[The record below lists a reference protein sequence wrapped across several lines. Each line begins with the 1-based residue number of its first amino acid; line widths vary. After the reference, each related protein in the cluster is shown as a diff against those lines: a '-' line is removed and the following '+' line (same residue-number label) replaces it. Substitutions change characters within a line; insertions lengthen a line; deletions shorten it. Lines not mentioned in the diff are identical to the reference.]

1 MSEYILET
9 NGLTKKYGSFTAVQD
24 INLHV
29 EKNDIYGLVGKNGA
43 GKSTCMKMI
52 SGLCHPT
59 AGTISMFGYRGNE
72 QDLSRAGAYAHIGAL
87 IESPAFYPNLSGYD
101 NLRLIAKSIG
111 DVTKKDVE
119 ETLDVIGLTSAAN
132 RKAKGYSF
140 GMKQRLGIGAAL
152 LTKPGFLI
160 LDEPINGLDPQG
172 IAEIRELIHRLVSE
186 KNMSVMISSHI
197 LGELEKIAK
206 NIGIIHKGKLL
217 CEFNK
222 EQFLK
227 EHDGSV
233 LLETPDA
240 DRVKTCLQEYPGS
253 VCTENDKGQL
263 IISGCLLP
271 FGSLIRKL
279 VPRDVYI
286 NRIEEQRMS
295 LEQYYFELTN
305 E

>member
-1 MSEYILET
+1 MTEYILET
-9 NGLTKKYGSFTAVQD
+9 NGLTKKYGSFTAAQD

-29 EKNDIYGLVGKNGA
+29 RKNDIYGFVGKNGA

-59 AGTISMFGYRGNE
+59 AGTISMFGCHGSE
-72 QDLSRAGAYAHIGAL
+72 QELNREGAYAHIGAL

-101 NLRLIAKSIG
+101 NLLLIAKSIG
-111 DVTKKDVE
+111 GVTKKDIK
-119 ETLDVIGLTSAAN
+119 ETLEVIGLTSAAD

-152 LTKPGFLI
+152 LTHPDFLI

-172 IAEIRELIHRLVSE
+172 IAEIRELIQRLVSE
-186 KNMSVMISSHI
+186 KGMSVMISSHI
-197 LGELEKIAK
+197 LGELEKIAR

-227 EHDGSV
+227 EHDESV
-233 LLETPDA
+233 LLETPDV
-240 DRVKTCLQEYPGS
+240 DRVKSCLQEYPGS
-253 VCTENDKGQL
+253 VCTENDNGQL

-271 FGSLIRKL
+271 LGSLIREL
-279 VPRDVYI
+279 VFKDVYI

-305 E
+305 D